1 MPRRVGHGRPA
12 AVARSSGAVTAVVV
26 LVALVTGCTP
36 FGAADLP
43 ASTEAPGFDDL
54 VEALSEDGWV
64 PGCEPVGV
72 PHDLKAP
79 IVSVTV
85 TPRDVFLSPRR
96 VEAGNVTFIAANES
110 PTPVAVSID
119 RLIRPQDVGR
129 SPRPGR

>member
-1 MPRRVGHGRPA
+1 MPA
-12 AVARSSGAVTAVVV
+12 
-26 LVALVTGCTP
+26 
-36 FGAADLP
+36 
-43 ASTEAPGFDDL
+43 
-54 VEALSEDGWV
+54 
-64 PGCEPVGV
+64 CEPVGV